1 MQSQPVRYS
10 LCVALA
16 LVAVVRGQAEVL
28 VTDDL
33 GRIVKLVSTPHRI
46 ISLAPSITE
55 TLFAVEAGNQVV
67 GVTDF
72 CNYPPGALQKNRVG
86 GMTNPSIETI
96 VGMKPDLI
104 IVSMEGNVRDDFNRL
119 LEIGAPVFVTNP
131 RTLSGIHKSIRDLGL
146 LTGNAESASRL
157 VETMLQREDSIKS
170 LPTVTKRMLLIVSLQ
185 PLIVVGNKTFLAE
198 LLELAGGVNIAGSS
212 LSTYPTLSREAVV
225 AANPEVIIVM
235 KDALSDTDELL
246 NLFPEWKTLKAFQTH
261 HVFNIDSDIVSR
273 PGPRAIEGLIH
284 LHSIIHAR
292 VSSGQEGQE

>member
-1 MQSQPVRYS
+1 MQSQSLHYS
-10 LCVALA
+10 LCVASA
-16 LVAVVRGQAEVL
+16 LIALQGRAEVS

-33 GRIVKLVSTPHRI
+33 GRVVNLVSAPHRI

-55 TLFAVEAGNQVV
+55 TLFAIDAGNQVV

-72 CNYPPGALQKNRVG
+72 CNYPPEAQQKDRVG

-96 VGMKPDLI
+96 VDLKPDLI
-104 IVSMEGNVRDDFNRL
+104 IVSMEGNVREDFNKL

-131 RTLSGIHKSIRDLGL
+131 RTLNGIHKSVRDLGL
-146 LTGNAESASRL
+146 LTGNTGSAARL
-157 VETMLQREDSIKS
+157 VGAMRRCEDSIKS
-170 LPTVTKRMLLIVSLQ
+170 LTTVTKHVLLIVSLQ

-235 KDALSDTDELL
+235 KDALSNMDELL
-246 NLFPEWKTLKAFQTH
+246 KLFPEWTTLGAFQTH
-261 HVFNIDSDIVSR
+261 QVFRIDSDIVSR
-273 PGPRAIEGLIH
+273 PGPRAADAVIH
-284 LHSIIHAR
+284 LHRII
-292 VSSGQEGQE
+292 QEGQE